1 MTEKQIDIN
10 LYNEV
15 SEPPK
20 QMLFDF
26 FQDPNPVSD
35 FQIYLYKRGWKIVPI
50 EEPKV

>member
-1 MTEKQIDIN
+1 MTDKPIN
-10 LYNEV
+10 VEHYNSL

-35 FQIYLYKRGWKIVPI
+35 FQIYLYRRGFKIVPI
-50 EEPKV
+50 KETKT